1 MRKNN
6 TIALAALSVLVV
18 AFSCAKE
25 KDVTPTE
32 QATPAQEETV
42 APEQSGTNDV
52 ELVPFSFS
60 IAETKTY
67 IDDSGTSAKVV
78 WEEGES
84 IAVYDGFGIRKFTMT
99 SLNPLKF
106 EGEIAA
112 DASFAW
118 AVYPYAE
125 SGISATASTVTAS
138 LPATQVLSGENA
150 AKGALLTAGKINM
163 ENKSVTLLNLHGL
176 VSFTIGHDDI
186 AALSVKGTN
195 LAGSATFTE
204 GGVLSGEVSSP
215 ESEIVLTPDGETF
228 TKGSVVYIAAFP
240 GATITAVSAKRTD
253 GYKGTKSGL
262 SKTLARN
269 KGLNA
274 GTLDNMAIDWVYEAS
289 NADEL
294 LAWHAGHTDAAMKA
308 AKADYPNATN
318 HKLLLTGD
326 IDMSGKT
333 WAYKHLRCEFDG
345 AGHKIYNLVISRA
358 TTSSN
363 NQPCFFNEVYSDIHD
378 VVFGSSDG
386 VNYDGISRI
395 ENTTS
400 EAPSY
405 WCYATLF
412 QLANGS
418 NTFENISNFIPVSIA
433 AGAVG
438 KFRLSGILGA
448 AGKSDKEA
456 QEIVVRNC
464 VNKGTLT
471 DNTTTLSTNAEGN
484 MIGGIVCVMNNYDGD
499 NLTIKDC
506 TNEGDISSVQPAMCC
521 IGGICGRRYNNTSE
535 TLNKLVIDRCINLG
549 NITHTNTSSECAVYI
564 GGIMGLITQSQ
575 STPYFAGAGDD
586 DYYMQITNCIN
597 GNKNGGD
604 QPTIKAAGIRYS
616 VGGIVGKF
624 NASYVYGC
632 TNYANVMGVTDPDYD
647 IWKTTSSTKDA
658 GGKIV
663 RASTPVGGIAG
674 AVGGMT
680 GINSTSYSGYINP
693 WTPGNPPANAVLD
706 NCRNEGAIS
715 GTFRIGDGGSND
727 GACGAA
733 AGGIVGSLRG
743 YKECNNNVNIGSVTA
758 SNYNNYSYAGGIAGL
773 VYRPTVSESGFS
785 GNKNSGVITTNKVSS
800 NSCAAG
806 GVVAKL
812 MGSIDHCENYGN
824 VGVGESTSVNTSG
837 SIVGMVRG
845 VTNTHV
851 YNITDCKVGLQ
862 HSVRGIAVSSS
873 NYGLEPTGYSSEVYT
888 WNDET
893 KTLVVKNG
901 YFGYKDEATG
911 LYKGLFMG
919 QANMTSNSQAT
930 LSGASTVATA
940 PTL

>member
-1 MRKNN
+1 MKKIFVF
-6 TIALAALSVLVV
+6 TLATLFV
-18 AFSCAKE
+18 AFSCTKE
-25 KDVTPTE
+25 ENFTSVDE
-32 QATPAQEETV
+32 QQAQEENVT
-42 APEQSGTNDV
+42 PEETPVDDV
-52 ELVPFSFS
+52 ELVPFSFGVT
-60 IAETKTY
+60 ETKTY
-67 IDDSGTSAKVV
+67 IDDSGSPVTVA
-78 WEEGES
+78 WEDGES
-84 IAVYDGFGIRKFTMT
+84 IAVYDGTAIREFTMT
-99 SLNPLKF
+99 SRSPLKF

-112 DASFAW
+112 DATFAW
-118 AVYPYAE
+118 AVYPYSAT
-125 SGISATASTVTAS
+125 GISATASNVTAV
-138 LPATQVLSGENA
+138 LPAAQALSSHTVAE
-150 AKGALLTAGKINM
+150 GALLTAGKINL
-163 ENKSVTLLNLHGL
+163 ESKTVTLLNLHGL
-176 VSFTIGHDDI
+176 VSFQVAHDDI
-186 AALSVKGTN
+186 AELSIKGTN

-204 GGVLSGEVSSP
+204 GGSVSSVAAP
-215 ESEIVLTPDGETF
+215 ESEIVLTPNGEAF
-228 TKGSVVYIAAFP
+228 TKGDKVYIAALP
-240 GATITAVSAKRTD
+240 GASITAVSAKRTD
-253 GYKGTKSGL
+253 GYKATKTLAG
-262 SKTLARN
+262 KTLARN
-269 KGLNA
+269 KGLST
-274 GTLDNMAIDWVYEAS
+274 GEFDNMALEWVYEAS

-294 LAWHAGHTDAAMKA
+294 LAWHAGHTDAAMTA
-308 AKADYPNATN
+308 AEADYPNATN

-333 WAYKHLRCEFDG
+333 WGYKHLRCEFDG

-418 NTFENISNFIPVSIA
+418 NTFENITNFIPVSIA

-448 AGKSDKEA
+448 AGKSGKEA

-484 MIGGIVCVMNNYDGD
+484 MIGGIVCVMNNFDGD

-535 TLNKLVIDRCINLG
+535 TLNKLVIDGCINLG

-647 IWKTTSSTKDA
+647 IWTTTSSTEDA
-658 GGKIV
+658 GGKKV

-715 GTFRIGDGGSND
+715 GTFRIADGGSND

-758 SNYNNYSYAGGIAGL
+758 SNFNNYSYAGGIAGL

-824 VGVGESTSVNTSG
+824 VGVGESTTVNTSG

-873 NYGLEPTGYSSEVYT
+873 NYGLEPTGYSSAVYT

-901 YFGYKDEATG
+901 FFGYNTSDSS